1 MLETIAD
8 FIWLQNCQ
16 SQWENRESGSE
27 AMRMGEKAKEDKAE
41 GRMAQGQRERMVSGF
56 GEKDGGGAP
65 ALLLLHKL
73 PALST
78 PTQCSLPLLPSDN
91 VLHY

>member
-1 MLETIAD
+1 
-8 FIWLQNCQ
+8 
-16 SQWENRESGSE
+16 
-27 AMRMGEKAKEDKAE
+27 MGEKAKEDKAE

-56 GEKDGGGAP
+56 GEKDGGGGP

-78 PTQCSLPLLPSDN
+78 PTQCLPLLPSDN
-91 VLHY
+91 VLQVALPPVLCTVCSVAFKAERRSLDGRGES